1 MRGQAHRLDRRVYL
15 KHRLLLAGC
24 LLRLGLHCSAGARRT
39 SMVHVFPNPT
49 HLPSPAAS
57 SAAMIDDEHN
67 TVRPDPG
74 TANDARPPITF
85 LCLARSRRRSS
96 SSSVHA
102 SSNDR
107 IPCQHPSAA

>member
-1 MRGQAHRLDRRVYL
+1 MMCTVCIAPSEHGAPVW
-15 KHRLLLAGC
+15 
-24 LLRLGLHCSAGARRT
+24 CSI
-39 SMVHVFPNPT
+39 VFPNPT
-49 HLPSPAAS
+49 HLPSPAALS
-57 SAAMIDDEHN
+57 VAMIDGEHN

-74 TANDARPPITF
+74 TANDARPPIMF

-107 IPCQHPSAA
+107 IPCQRPSAARSQARRR